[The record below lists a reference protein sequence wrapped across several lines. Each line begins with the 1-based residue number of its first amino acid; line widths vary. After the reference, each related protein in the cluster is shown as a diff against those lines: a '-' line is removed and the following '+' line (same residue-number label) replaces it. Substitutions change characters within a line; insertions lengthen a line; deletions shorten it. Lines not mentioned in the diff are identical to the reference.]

1 MASHYFLVPMDVV
14 PLGWFGTQYG
24 APTCNRPLIRRMLH
38 PTELIV
44 YMSEITFV
52 ENFIEKLIFILTKA
66 CYYLNCF

>member
-24 APTCNRPLIRRMLH
+24 VPTCNRPLIRRMLH

-44 YMSEITFV
+44 YMS
-52 ENFIEKLIFILTKA
+52 
-66 CYYLNCF
+66 